1 MTSSN
6 LQDKVLTIS
15 TSYNGF
21 KITDDVSY
29 HILHVGEV
37 NSWYPRQCSEE
48 ESKLFDINGKTTTKD
63 NKQMTVKIFDK
74 LNIYLTLKMSNKDG
88 VNITELGIMF
98 IKNYNLFDNLYKL
111 KKKSYVFGDIQKIE
125 SKLNANTNNIRL
137 LYNSNID
144 RPFNY
149 LNYHI
154 RLFSYLNN
162 CYYIS
167 PNYVNI
173 TIFDMHENNITRN
186 LYKNRYNEILSVE
199 SSTIIPETPKKKKRK
214 CM

>member
-21 KITDDVSY
+21 KITDDISY

-48 ESKLFDINGKTTTKD
+48 ESKLFNINGKTTTK
-63 NKQMTVKIFDK
+63 NNEQMTVKIFDK

-88 VNITELGIMF
+88 VNITELGMMF

-111 KKKSYVFGDIQKIE
+111 KKKKKLCVGRY
-125 SKLNANTNNIRL
+125 SKER
-137 LYNSNID
+137 
-144 RPFNY
+144 
-149 LNYHI
+149 
-154 RLFSYLNN
+154 
-162 CYYIS
+162 
-167 PNYVNI
+167 
-173 TIFDMHENNITRN
+173 E
-186 LYKNRYNEILSVE
+186 
-199 SSTIIPETPKKKKRK
+199 
-214 CM
+214 

>member
-1 MTSSN
+1 MASSN

-21 KITDDVSY
+21 KITDDISY

-48 ESKLFDINGKTTTKD
+48 ESKLFNINGKTTTK
-63 NKQMTVKIFDK
+63 NNEQMTVKILDK

-88 VNITELGIMF
+88 VNITELGMMF

-111 KKKSYVFGDIQKIE
+111 KKKSYMFGDIQKIE
-125 SKLNANTNNIRL
+125 SKLNANPNNIRL

-154 RLFSYLNN
+154 RLFNYLNK

-214 CM
+214 HM